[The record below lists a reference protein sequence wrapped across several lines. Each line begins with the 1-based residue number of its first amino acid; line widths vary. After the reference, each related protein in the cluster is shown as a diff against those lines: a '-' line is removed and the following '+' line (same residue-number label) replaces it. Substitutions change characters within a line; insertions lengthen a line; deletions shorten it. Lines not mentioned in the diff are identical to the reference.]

1 MKPHSI
7 SFLIAVFFIQISL
20 CLHAQ
25 APESFSYQAVV
36 RNSSGQPLANQQVSL
51 RISILKGGEFGAFV
65 YVETHEGMTN
75 KFGLIT
81 KNIGSGMVVSGE
93 FQNINWSDG
102 PYYLKIEM
110 DATGGNSYSDM
121 GSSPLLSVPY
131 AMVAKTVESGFSVSY
146 NNLQD
151 KPAGIDEDK
160 TDDVSLVE
168 DQLVQGTKSFGNTV
182 ILYNGA
188 DANNQPIINIATPT
202 NSGDAVN
209 KAYVD
214 KLISRIEELD
224 ARIDKLERIIY
235 PPDTAAQDM
244 DSNIYKVIYIGDQEW
259 MAEDLRTTKYNDG
272 TPIANVTDAA
282 EWVSLSTPAYC
293 WYMNDETH
301 KIPNGALYNWY
312 AVNTEKLCPVGWHVP
327 SDSEWKILEMALG
340 MSQND
345 ADQDGWRG
353 TNEGNKIKNTTGWIS
368 GNGTNESGFSA
379 IAGGLR
385 DWDDA
390 AFYWLGY
397 YSHWWTSTEGDSYT
411 AWDRDISY
419 TSTAIFRYPNN
430 KNYGMS
436 VRCLKN

>member
-7 SFLIAVFFIQISL
+7 SFLIAFFIFQVSFS
-20 CLHAQ
+20 LHAQ
-25 APESFSYQAVV
+25 APESFTYQAVV

-81 KNIGSGMVVSGE
+81 KNIGTGNVVSGD
-93 FQNINWSDG
+93 FGSINWSDG
-102 PYYLKIEM
+102 PYYLKIEI

-121 GSSPLLSVPY
+121 GTSPLLSVPY
-131 AMVAKTVESGFSVSY
+131 AMVAKTVENGFSISY

-160 TDDVSLVE
+160 TDDVLLMD

-188 DANNQPIINIATPT
+188 DATNNPIINVATPI

-235 PPDTAAQDM
+235 PPDTAAQDIE
-244 DSNIYKVIYIGDQEW
+244 SNIYKLITIGDQVW

-272 TPIANVTDAA
+272 SPIDNITDAS
-282 EWVSLSTPAYC
+282 EWVSLSSPAYC
-293 WYMNDETH
+293 WYMNDEIH

-312 AVNTEKLCPVGWHVP
+312 AVNTGKLCPVGWHVP
-327 SDSEWKILEMALG
+327 GDSEWKTLEMALG

-353 TNEGNKIKNTTGWIS
+353 TDEGNKLKSTTGWIS
-368 GNGTNESGFSA
+368 GSGTNESGFSA

-397 YSHWWTSTEGDSYT
+397 YSHWWTSTEGDSYS
-411 AWDRDISY
+411 AWDRDVSY
-419 TSTAIFRYPNN
+419 TSTAIFRYPNS

>member
-7 SFLIAVFFIQISL
+7 SFLIAVFIIQISFS
-20 CLHAQ
+20 LHAQ
-25 APESFSYQAVV
+25 APQSFSYQAVV

-81 KNIGSGMVVSGE
+81 KNIGTGNVVSGE

-146 NNLQD
+146 NNLLD

-160 TDDVSLVE
+160 TDDVLLAE

-188 DANNQPIINIATPT
+188 DATNQPIINVATPT

-209 KAYVD
+209 KEYVD

-282 EWVSLSTPAYC
+282 EWVSLSSPAYC

-368 GNGTNESGFSA
+368 GSGTNESGFSA

>member
-1 MKPHSI
+1 MKALSF
-7 SFLIAVFFIQISL
+7 SFLIAFFIFQISFSL
-20 CLHAQ
+20 QAQ
-25 APESFSYQAVV
+25 APESFNYQAVV

-81 KNIGSGMVVSGE
+81 KNIGAGEVVSGD
-93 FQNINWSDG
+93 FQGINWSDG

-110 DATGGNSYSDM
+110 DATGGNSFSDM
-121 GSSPLLSVPY
+121 GTSPLLSVPY

-160 TDDVSLVE
+160 ADDVLLSE
-168 DQLVQGTKSFGNTV
+168 DQMVQGTKSFGNTV

-188 DANNQPIINIATPT
+188 DAANNPIVNVATPV

-214 KLISRIEELD
+214 MLVSRIEELD
-224 ARIDKLERIIY
+224 ARIDKLEKIIY
-235 PPDTAAQDM
+235 PPDTALQDI
-244 DSNIYKVIYIGDQEW
+244 DSNIYKVITIGDQVW

-272 TPIANVTDAA
+272 TSIDNVTDAA
-282 EWVSLSTPAYC
+282 EWVSLSSPAYC
-293 WYMNDETH
+293 WYMNDETY

-327 SDSEWKILEMALG
+327 GDSEWKTLEMALG
-340 MSQND
+340 MSQNA

-353 TNEGNKIKNTTGWIS
+353 TNEGTKIKNTTGWVS
-368 GNGTNESGFSA
+368 GSGTNESGFSA

>member
-7 SFLIAVFFIQISL
+7 SFLIVFFIFQISFS
-20 CLHAQ
+20 LHAQ
-25 APESFSYQAVV
+25 APESFNYQAVV
-36 RNSSGQPLANQQVSL
+36 RNSSGQPLANQQVS
-51 RISILKGGEFGAFV
+51 FGAFV

-81 KNIGSGMVVSGE
+81 KNIGAGIVVSGD
-93 FQNINWSDG
+93 FQSINWSDG

-110 DATGGNSYSDM
+110 DATGGNSYADM
-121 GSSPLLSVPY
+121 GTSPLLSVPY

-160 TDDVSLVE
+160 TDDVLLVE
-168 DQLVQGTKSFGNTV
+168 DQLVQGTKSFGNIV

-188 DANNQPIINIATPT
+188 DASDNPIINVATPT

-209 KAYVD
+209 KTYVD

-235 PPDTAAQDM
+235 PPDTAVQDI
-244 DSNIYKVIYIGDQEW
+244 DSNIYKVITIGDQEW

-272 TPIANVTDAA
+272 TAIANVTDAA
-282 EWVSLSTPAYC
+282 EWVSLSSPAYC

-327 SDSEWKILEMALG
+327 GDSEWKTLEMALG
-340 MSQND
+340 MSKND

-353 TNEGNKIKNTTGWIS
+353 TNEGTKIKNTTGWVS
-368 GNGTNESGFSA
+368 GSGTNESGFSA

-397 YSHWWTSTEGDSYT
+397 YSHWWSSTEGDSYT
-411 AWDRDISY
+411 AWDRDVSY
-419 TSTAIFRYPNN
+419 TSTSIFRYPNN

-436 VRCLKN
+436 VRCIKN